1 MVKFTS
7 FQGFAARKGVARR
20 SQRRFPARRRAGIGG
35 FLALLLAGMPQ
46 DARANFQFCNQTLDV
61 VNVAVGQWDVDDW
74 ESSGWWTVGPNQC
87 ANLIEHTL
95 TARYVY
101 VFARDVFNKAVLA
114 GDTTMCIDPGEFRLR
129 GGEDCLVTGHIPVEF
144 FEVDTRRSERW
155 TFYLSEPAR

>member
-1 MVKFTS
+1 MVKFIY
-7 FQGFAARKGVARR
+7 FQWLAHFGGVASE
-20 SQRRFPARRRAGIGG
+20 SQRRIPARSGAILGG
-35 FLALLLAGMPQ
+35 FLAVLLAGTPQ
-46 DARANFQFCNQTLDV
+46 SARANFQFCNQTLDV
-61 VNVAVGQWDVDDW
+61 VNVAVGQWDVDEW

-129 GGEDCLVTGHIPVEF
+129 GGEDCLVNGHIPAQF
-144 FEVDTRRSERW
+144 YEVDTRRSERW